1 MKHIIPQQR
10 NNAHGAEPGPWCG
23 AGARG
28 ADSEQGPVVLSR
40 GLWCGAGAGGAELG
54 PGSQWCGTW
63 AREAELVGIAISEH
77 KISFLIA
84 ACYSIEVT

>member
-1 MKHIIPQQR
+1 MVR
-10 NNAHGAEPGPWCG
+10 
-23 AGARG
+23 
-28 ADSEQGPVVLSR
+28 SR
-40 GLWCGAGAGGAELG
+40 GLWCGAGARGAELG
-54 PGSQWCGTW
+54 PGSPWCGAG